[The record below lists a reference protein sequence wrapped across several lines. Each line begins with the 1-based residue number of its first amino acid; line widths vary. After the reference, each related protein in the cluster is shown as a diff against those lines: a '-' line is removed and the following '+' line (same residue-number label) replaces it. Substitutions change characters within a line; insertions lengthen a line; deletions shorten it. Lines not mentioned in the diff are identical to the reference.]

1 MKGLLSLAH
10 AIDWL
15 NERVGRLAT
24 WAVLVSCLV
33 SAGNASLR
41 YMLNIGSNAW
51 LEMQWYLFAATV
63 MLGAPLVLKVNEH
76 VRVDVV
82 YSRLSPRRQAMVDLF
97 GLVLFLMP
105 AVLLLGWMSL
115 PYVLESWQTRE
126 VSSNA
131 GGLIRWPFKVLVP
144 LGCLLL
150 SLQGLAEIVKRVAFL
165 RGEYAMDTHYERPLQ

>member
-41 YMLNIGSNAW
+41 YLLNIGSNAW
-51 LEMQWYLFAATV
+51 LELQWYLFAATV
-63 MLGAPLVLKVNEH
+63 MVGAPLVLKVNEH

-82 YSRLSPRRQAMVDLF
+82 YSRLAPRRQAMIDLF
-97 GLVLFLMP
+97 GLVVFLMP

-115 PYVLESWQTRE
+115 PYVMESWLTRE